1 MCDSIVFSWCCD
13 YALLW
18 ELIMINLECTNNM
31 RYKNGYDKGYNKGRS
46 DAFKV
51 VIFFTLYSCS
61 IVGIVKVLLLL

>member
-1 MCDSIVFSWCCD
+1 
-13 YALLW
+13 
-18 ELIMINLECTNNM
+18 MIDLECTNNM

>member
-1 MCDSIVFSWCCD
+1 MARDTKVSSIRKCIDGDVG
-13 YALLW
+13 
-18 ELIMINLECTNNM
+18 EKMG
-31 RYKNGYDKGYNKGRS
+31 YKNGYNKGYDKGRS

>member
-1 MCDSIVFSWCCD
+1 MCDSIVFSWFCD

-18 ELIMINLECTNNM
+18 ELIMINLECTTNM
-31 RYKNGYDKGYNKGRS
+31 VYKNGYNKGYDKGRS

>member
-1 MCDSIVFSWCCD
+1 
-13 YALLW
+13 
-18 ELIMINLECTNNM
+18 MINLECTTNM
-31 RYKNGYDKGYNKGRS
+31 VYKNGYDKGYNKGRS